1 LTRLQD
7 TPFTNAFRVT
17 FVLAILLISY
27 LAVSRIEETVLDTL
41 SFINDKIEHTSAFLF
56 LAFLLDF
63 AWPRQPW
70 GERKWLPL
78 LGYGLLIELVQYFIP
93 YREFSLWDL
102 AADALG
108 LIVYPLLFPLLK
120 RIPGLAP
127 RWNGATDYY

>member
-1 LTRLQD
+1 LARLQD
-7 TPFTNAFRVT
+7 TPFTGAFRVT
-17 FVLAILLISY
+17 FVLVILLISY

-41 SFINDKIEHTSAFLF
+41 SFINDKIEHTAAFLF

-63 AWPRQPW
+63 ARPHQPW

-78 LGYGLLIELVQYFIP
+78 FAYGLLIEIVQYFIP

-108 LIVYPLLFPLLK
+108 LLVYPLFFPLLK
-120 RIPGLAP
+120 RIPGLAS
-127 RWNGATDYY
+127 RWNGVTN